1 MARSVREPISSTSTS
16 LSWFP
21 RSNGSCPSWPISPG
35 LAHQGRE
42 NLDRAHVD
50 HDHLILTT
58 FPLKLISRDLEASRH
73 APPFSPTTLG
83 YIIIFSYGL
92 RRSLLPWL
100 SKRLPQKLKDTWTP
114 NKALINRPPRPPYLP
129 LDFLISENSTQSR
142 PTVPIAQ
149 SHYRMPL
156 LFMYQ

>member
-21 RSNGSCPSWPISPG
+21 RSNGSCSSWPISPG

-50 HDHLILTT
+50 HDHLIFTT
-58 FPLKLISRDLEASRH
+58 FPLKLISRDLH
-73 APPFSPTTLG
+73 HPLHPPL
-83 YIIIFSYGL
+83 YAIIVFNYGL

-100 SKRLPQKLKDTWTP
+100 STRLPQKLKDTWTP